1 MRLATADVNPRSKV
15 YLEKMAEV
23 KNESRRKDLNDLLQ
37 CGFDDFG
44 LNQELLD
51 QYKTLE
57 EVGGLLQRMNDL
69 K

>member
-1 MRLATADVNPRSKV
+1 M
-15 YLEKMAEV
+15 
-23 KNESRRKDLNDLLQ
+23 NDLLQ